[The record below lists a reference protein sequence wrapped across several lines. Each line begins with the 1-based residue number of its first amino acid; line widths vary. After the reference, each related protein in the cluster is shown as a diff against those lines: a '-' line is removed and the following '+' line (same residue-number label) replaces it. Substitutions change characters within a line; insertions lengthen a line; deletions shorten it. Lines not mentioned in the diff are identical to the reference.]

1 MAAEDVLGG
10 EVLSRD
16 KGGNESSRE
25 AWRGGTVGLFL
36 TTYPFQGSQGGKV
49 IKRRVGAATK

>member
-1 MAAEDVLGG
+1 MGVGK

-25 AWRGGTVGLFL
+25 ACRGRTGGLFL
-36 TTYPFQGSQGGKV
+36 TTYPFQGSQGGLV
-49 IKRRVGAATK
+49 IERRVGAATK